1 MPAIV
6 GGIPQDFTYG
16 DCKKEM
22 DMVNKAFIEV
32 MVEGDAD
39 GRGFQYPIPTYSITK
54 DFDWS
59 PSENLKLLFEMSAK
73 YGIPYFSNYVNSDM
87 EPSDI
92 RSMCCRLRLD
102 LTELARKNGGFFG
115 SGESTGSIGV
125 VTINLP
131 KMAYESKSEEEFY
144 DKLDNIM
151 DIVAR
156 SLDIKRKVCTE
167 LLESGFFPYTKRY
180 LGHFNN
186 HFSTFGVVGMNEAG
200 LNARWLRA
208 DMTDK
213 RTQEWAEDI
222 LNHMRKRLIKYQQ
235 EYGCLFNLEST
246 PAESTAYR
254 FAKHDKER
262 YPDIKTANDNGTP
275 YYTNSTNLPVGCT
288 ADVFEALDVQDG
300 LQILYNSG
308 TVFHTYLG
316 ERLYDW
322 ESAAKLIKAICMNYR
337 LPYITLSP
345 TYSICTE
352 HGYIVGEHPTCP
364 HCGKKTEVY
373 SRITGYYRTVQN
385 WNDGKAQEFKDRQE
399 YKINDSES
407 EQKIINIEACHEVK
421 KVVTEECAKSVY
433 DFSVDVVESVN
444 ITESNSDTLAD
455 CESCNIQNDE
465 NPNREIDKCG
475 GYSGYILITSSMCPN
490 CKVVK
495 NFINTKNP
503 QVQLTYHSADD
514 ENDIDGQE
522 LVNVFGIK
530 SAPALIVGE
539 TGEVIYTAAKIIDEL
554 KKFC

>member
-1 MPAIV
+1 MA
-6 GGIPQDFTYG
+6 
-16 DCKKEM
+16 
-22 DMVNKAFIEV
+22 
-32 MVEGDAD
+32 
-39 GRGFQYPIPTYSITK
+39 
-54 DFDWS
+54 
-59 PSENLKLLFEMSAK
+59 AK

-87 EPSDI
+87 NPGDV

-131 KMAYESKSEEEFY
+131 KMAYESRSEEEFY
-144 DKLDNIM
+144 ERLDNLM
-151 DIVAR
+151 DIIAR

-213 RTQEWAEDI
+213 RTQKWAEDI
-222 LNHMRKRLIKYQQ
+222 LNHMRGRLIKYQQ
-235 EYGCLFNLEST
+235 QYGCLFNLEST

-288 ADVFEALDVQDG
+288 DDVFEALDVQDSI
-300 LQILYNSG
+300 QILYNSG

-322 ESAAKLIKAICMNYR
+322 ESAAKLVKAICTNYR

-345 TYSICTE
+345 TYSICTD
-352 HGYIVGEHPTCP
+352 HGYLVGEHPTCP

-373 SRITGYYRTVQN
+373 SRITGYYRAIQN
-385 WNDGKAQEFKDRQE
+385 WNDGKTQEFEDRKE
-399 YKINDSES
+399 YKIDDSVS
-407 EQKIINIEACHEVK
+407 DKRINNYEAVKEVK
-421 KVVTEECAKSVY
+421 TILGKEFSKYTFTPVPKEEIPQVIP
-433 DFSVDVVESVN
+433 VN
-444 ITESNSDTLAD
+444 DIQT
-455 CESCNIQNDE
+455 CESCNIQVDE
-465 NPNREIDKCG
+465 NTKSSETDEIKDH
-475 GYSGYILITSSMCPN
+475 GYVLITTSMCPN
-490 CKVVK
+490 CRIVRGFLNQNKP
-495 NFINTKNP
+495 NIDIHTII
-503 QVQLTYHSADD
+503 ADIT
-514 ENDIDGQE
+514 NDVEEAKFVEQIGTH
-522 LVNVFGIK
+522 
-530 SAPALIVGE
+530 SAPALVTPDGN
-539 TGEVIYTAAKIIDEL
+539 VITVMSEIISEL
-554 KKFC
+554 KKL